1 MFLSDDGSDQESENI
16 DILKQVE
23 SPLNLHRFNFQET
36 LFIPNVLSSEEVRI
50 ALGEGKQTTLML
62 NDESCEEPA
71 FPYIF
76 PMSTFCYKVSRE
88 IKPSPSKY
96 FNQSLFNHIQ
106 LFASDPDYKFFA
118 LSITQH
124 FKFQSQIN
132 VRTKK
137 VCIGNLT
144 TGVLFQI
151 LSERVKSFIAKDE
164 ARHFMRIMKGNAA
177 SWKKFLYD
185 VLAIVKQFGLPFWN
199 KSQFHHCDFKQRKNK
214 RVRYQ

>member
-1 MFLSDDGSDQESENI
+1 MFLSDHGSDQESENI

-50 ALGEGKQTTLML
+50 ALGDGKQTTLML

-76 PMSTFCYKVSRE
+76 PMSTFGYKVSRE

-96 FNQSLFNHIQ
+96 FNQSLFNYIQ

-118 LSITQH
+118 LSVTQH

-137 VCIGNLT
+137 VCSGNLT
-144 TGVLFQI
+144 TGCCFKFCQKGLNHLLQ
-151 LSERVKSFIAKDE
+151 K
-164 ARHFMRIMKGNAA
+164 MKHAT
-177 SWKKFLYD
+177 S
-185 VLAIVKQFGLPFWN
+185 
-199 KSQFHHCDFKQRKNK
+199 
-214 RVRYQ
+214 